1 MKKLVLTTALFITF
15 ISVYSQDRF
24 LQDNVYKPT
33 LIPEARELYNE
44 GTTALENKKY
54 TIAIQKLRKVISLD
68 PNFTDS
74 YDNIAICFRR
84 TNQLDS
90 AIFYYNKSL
99 KLYPKNRLAINNLGV
114 AYIQNNQFDKAEETY
129 KKSLELNS
137 NSIETD
143 EAEIEFNGEPYYG
156 LCRTYFYQKKY
167 ELAIVNGSQAYEL
180 WKVKLPLYASDA
192 LYLIGLSY
200 IKKGDKSNGLFYI
213 KKAAKMGNND
223 AKDYLKSP

>member
-1 MKKLVLTTALFITF
+1 MKKLVLTTSLFITF

-74 YDNIAICFRR
+74 YDNIAVCFRR

-99 KLYPKNRLAINNLGV
+99 KLYPKNRLALNNLGV
-114 AYIQNNQFDKAEETY
+114 AYLQNKQFDNAEETY
-129 KKSLELNS
+129 KKSLLLNS

-143 EAEIEFNGEPYYG
+143 EAEIEYNGEPYYG
-156 LCRTYFYQKKY
+156 LCRTYFYQNKY
-167 ELAIVNGSQAYEL
+167 ELAVVNGNQAYEL

-192 LYLIGLSY
+192 LYIVGLSY
-200 IKKGDKSNGLFYI
+200 INKGDRKKGIIALKESSSLGNQY
-213 KKAAKMGNND
+213 AKE
-223 AKDYLKSP
+223 ALKDL